1 MTKTQANNLRIEVTS
16 LGATRPARYRVRV
29 RWSSAS
35 VADPN
40 GLFNLRFRQWDS
52 SWQTNDIWF
61 DSPANGYDTYS
72 FGIETGTGNALRN
85 GDPPKVK
92 DDNRYHAYLWNDG
105 IVDTTNIAVTY
116 YLISP

>member
-1 MTKTQANNLRIEVTS
+1 MQLQANNLRIEVTS
-16 LGATRPARYRVRV
+16 LVQERPALYNVRV

-52 SWQTNDIWF
+52 TWQTNDIWF
-61 DSPANGYDTYS
+61 DSPENSYETYTY
-72 FGIETGTGNALRN
+72 GTEMGTGNALRN
-85 GDPPKVK
+85 GDPPAVGKK
-92 DDNRYHAYLWNDG
+92 NRFHAFLWNDG